1 MAKTQTAVK
10 GTMVNMGVGTMMFL
24 KLYFAY
30 VVFPPPPSDVGYLTY
45 LDILVEQISA
55 MVPGNE
61 TKTNRERIYNQGGAY
76 E

>member
-1 MAKTQTAVK
+1 MAKIQTVMK
-10 GTMVNMGVGTMMFL
+10 GAMVNMELCTVMLL
-24 KLYFAY
+24 KLYFRY

-61 TKTNRERIYNQGGAY
+61 TKIN
-76 E
+76 